1 MRNDELIDSVKD
13 ELARDPNVDSDAI
26 AVSADDG
33 VVRLRGTVG
42 SVSEK
47 HEAEKDAKRVSGV
60 ELVDNKLQLRPLS
73 NREDAELRGE
83 VLQALARDALVPATV
98 DARVKD
104 GVVTLTGTA
113 DWQDQRDVAAS
124 VAARVVGVIEVV
136 NEITLTPK
144 PNAQDVREA
153 IEVAFK
159 RNARARAD
167 GLSITTSS
175 ETVTVKGKV
184 GSWEDHDAAIEA
196 TRSAPGVTSVQDHIT
211 VEY

>member
-13 ELARDPNVDSDAI
+13 ELARDSNVDSDAI
-26 AVSADDG
+26 AVSAEDG
-33 VVRLRGTVG
+33 VVKLRGTAG
-42 SVSEK
+42 SVREK
-47 HEAEKDAKRVSGV
+47 RDAERDAKRVSGV
-60 ELVDNKLQLRPLS
+60 ELVDNELQVRPLS
-73 NREDAELRGE
+73 NREDADLRGE
-83 VLQALARDALVPATV
+83 VLQALASDGLVPATV
-98 DARVKD
+98 DAKVKD

-113 DWQDQRDVAAS
+113 DWQRQRDVAES

-136 NEITLTPK
+136 DEIALRPK

-153 IEVAFK
+153 IGVAFM

-167 GLSITTSS
+167 GLSITTSG

-211 VEY
+211 VEL

>member
-1 MRNDELIDSVKD
+1 M
-13 ELARDPNVDSDAI
+13 
-26 AVSADDG
+26 
-33 VVRLRGTVG
+33 
-42 SVSEK
+42 
-47 HEAEKDAKRVSGV
+47 
-60 ELVDNKLQLRPLS
+60 
-73 NREDAELRGE
+73 
-83 VLQALARDALVPATV
+83 

-113 DWQDQRDVAAS
+113 DWQDQRDVAES
-124 VAARVVGVIEVV
+124 VAARVVGAIEVV
-136 NEITLTPK
+136 NEITLRPK

-153 IEVAFK
+153 IGVAFK

-167 GLSITTSS
+167 GLSITTSG

>member
-26 AVSADDG
+26 PVSADDG
-33 VVRLRGTVG
+33 VVRLRGTAG
-42 SVSEK
+42 SLFEK
-47 HEAEKDAKRVSGV
+47 REAERDAKRVSGV

-73 NREDAELRGE
+73 NREDADLRGD
-83 VLQALARDALVPATV
+83 VLQALARDGLAPATV
-98 DARVKD
+98 DARVRD
-104 GVVTLTGTA
+104 GVVRLTGTA
-113 DWQDQRDVAAS
+113 DWQDQRDAAESVAAS
-124 VAARVVGVIEVV
+124 VVGAIEVV
-136 NEITLTPK
+136 SEIALTPK

-153 IEVAFK
+153 IGVAFK

-167 GLSITTSS
+167 GFSVTTSGG
-175 ETVTVKGKV
+175 TVTVKGKV
-184 GSWEDHDAAIEA
+184 SSWEERDAAIEA

>member
-13 ELARDPNVDSDAI
+13 ELARDLNVDSDAV

-73 NREDAELRGE
+73 NREDAELRGD

-196 TRSAPGVTSVQDHIT
+196 TRSAPGVASVQDHIT